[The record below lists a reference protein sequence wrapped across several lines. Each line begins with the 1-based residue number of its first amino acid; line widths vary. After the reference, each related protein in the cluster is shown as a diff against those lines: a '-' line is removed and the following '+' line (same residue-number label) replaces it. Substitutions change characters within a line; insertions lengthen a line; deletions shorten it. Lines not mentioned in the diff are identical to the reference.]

1 MRAIV
6 YKAGFTLL
14 CIMHYALCIG
24 AQTISSPNGNVTL
37 TFSLDNTRPTY
48 TMTYKGKTVVKPSHL
63 GLELA
68 KDKHASRKLWETDL
82 MDGFRIAKTE
92 ATSFDETWRPVW
104 GETATIR
111 NNYNELAV
119 TLEQS
124 AQPAEAAAKQH
135 NMSDFPEKSRS
146 PRTIIIRFRVYDDG
160 IGLRYEFPQQD
171 DLNYF
176 LIKDE
181 RTEFAMTGDHTAW
194 WLPGDYDTQEQE
206 TQESRLSEIRGR
218 MQKAVNWT
226 NSSVA
231 VFSDTG
237 VQTALQMRTDDGL
250 FINIHEA
257 ACLDYAT
264 MHLELVD
271 AKTTAL
277 TTKLKGNSNT
287 YTPNP
292 APSGYPLPEVF
303 TFVSHLTPDATGLKG
318 CMQTPCETPWRT
330 VMVSD
335 DARDMLSS
343 NLILNLNE
351 PCKIE
356 DTSWIHPT
364 KYCGVWWEMI
374 VGKSNWHYTDDFPS
388 IYLDK
393 IDWNSVK
400 PHGRHAA
407 NNDKVKRY
415 IDFAAKNGLDEVLVE
430 GWNVGWED
438 WANMWKRDVF
448 DFVTPY
454 PDFDIKMLNDYAHS
468 KGVKLLMHHETSSS
482 TQNYERHLKE
492 AFELMNKYGYDA
504 VKTGYVGDIIPRG
517 DHHYSQ
523 SSNNHYL
530 YVIKEAAKH
539 HIMVNS
545 HEATRPTGLCRT
557 WPNLVG
563 GESARGTE
571 YEAFGGSRPDHTC
584 ILPFTRLQGGPMDYT
599 PGIFV
604 TKLKEWSDN
613 PSWARITIAGSLA
626 LYLTMYSPLQMAAD
640 LPENYEKYD
649 DAFQFIRDV
658 ACDWDDSRYLE
669 ASPADYITVARKAKG
684 TDNWFVGGKCDEN
697 GHRAVVKLDFLDKG
711 RKYDCTIYADA
722 KDAHYDKNPQA
733 YTITKKVVKAGDVL
747 KINEAPGGGFAVSL
761 IAK

>member
-1 MRAIV
+1 MNKLKLIA
-6 YKAGFTLL
+6 ASLL
-14 CIMHYALCIG
+14 VPMAMT
-24 AQTISSPNGNVTL
+24 AQTVKSPNGQIQLNFKLADGGV
-37 TFSLDNTRPTY
+37 PTY
-48 TMTYKGKTVVKPSHL
+48 SMTYKGKDVVKPSRL

-68 KDKHASRKLWETDL
+68 KDQHASKKLKETDL
-82 MDGFRIAKTE
+82 MDGFIVKDTKTS
-92 ATSFDETWRPVW
+92 TFDETWTPVW

-119 TLEQS
+119 DLYQASANRNITL
-124 AQPAEAAAKQH
+124 
-135 NMSDFPEKSRS
+135 
-146 PRTIIIRFRVYDDG
+146 RFRVYNDG
-160 IGLRYEFPQQD
+160 IGFRYEFPQQK

-176 LIKDE
+176 LIKE
-181 RTEFAMTGDHTAW
+181 EHTEFAMTGDHTAW
-194 WLPGDYDTQEQE
+194 WLPGDYDTQEQA
-206 TQESRLSEIRGR
+206 TQESRLSEIRSR
-218 MQKAVNWT
+218 FHEAVNWT

-231 VFSDTG
+231 TFSPTG
-237 VQTALQMRTDDGL
+237 VQTSLQMKTAEGL
-250 FINIHEA
+250 YINIHEA
-257 ACLDYAT
+257 ACKDYAT

-271 AKTTAL
+271 AQTKHL
-277 TTKLKGNSNT
+277 TEKLEGSSNK

-292 APSGYPLPEVF
+292 QPSKYALPAPF
-303 TFVSHLTPDATGLKG
+303 TFVSHLTPDGTGLKG

-343 NLILNLNE
+343 NLILNLND
-351 PCKIE
+351 PCALD

-374 VGKSNWHYTDDFPS
+374 VGKSSWHYTDEFPS
-388 IYLDK
+388 IKLDQ
-393 IDWNSVK
+393 IDWTKVTPN
-400 PHGRHAA
+400 GRHAA

-415 IDFAAKNGLDEVLVE
+415 IDFAAKNGLQEVLVE

-448 DFVTPY
+448 DFQTPY
-454 PDFDIKMLNDYAHS
+454 PDFDIKMLNEYAHS
-468 KGVKLLMHHETSSS
+468 KGVKLMMHHETSSS
-482 TQNYERHLKE
+482 TQNYERFLE
-492 AFELMNKYGYDA
+492 PALSLMNKYGYDA

-523 SSNNHYL
+523 SMNNHYL

-539 HIMVNS
+539 HVMVNS

-557 WPNLVG
+557 YPNLVG

-571 YEAFGGSRPDHTC
+571 YEAFGGSNPNHTC

-599 PGIFV
+599 PGILQ
-604 TKLKEWSDN
+604 TQLSQWSDN
-613 PSWARITIAGSLA
+613 PSYVRTTLVGQLA

-640 LPENYEKYD
+640 LPENYERFD

-658 ACDWDDSRYLE
+658 ACDWDDSKYLE
-669 ASPADYITVARKAKG
+669 AEPARYITVARKAKK
-684 TDNWFVGGKCDEN
+684 TANWFVGGKCNED
-697 GHRAVVKLDFLDKG
+697 GHKTVLKLDFLDSGK
-711 RKYDCTIYADA
+711 KYECTVYADA
-722 KDAHYDKNPQA
+722 KDAHYQKNPMA
-733 YTITKKVVKAGDVL
+733 YTITRKTVKKGDTL
-747 KINEAPGGGFAVSL
+747 KLTEAPGGGFAISL